1 MRAATITLYSIDEL
15 TGASRQKALEEHR
28 TINVEYAWWDV
39 AHLGF
44 TQELE
49 ALGLTG
55 KNFYWDLYDRSFHCA
70 DLAVGDLDRFLRTL
84 GYQDL
89 RQRDPRMLRAAW
101 QNGDLCLRT
110 ERLSHRCYRNRLKVF
125 TGRRDLDEAAETR
138 AGALLRDF
146 GHSCL
151 RQLDLEYEFMTS
163 DQAAAETLLANGA
176 EFTRLGQI
184 WSAQAEAEGEDHLLR
199 PSQRPLPLGNDRE
212 SSPP

>member
-15 TGASRQKALEEHR
+15 TRASRQKALEEHR
-28 TINVEYAWWDV
+28 TINVDYAWWDA

-49 ALGLTG
+49 AWGLTG
-55 KNFYWDLYDRSFHCA
+55 KTFYWDLYDRSFHCV
-70 DLAVGDLDRFLRTL
+70 DLAVGDLDRFLRSL

-101 QNGDLCLRT
+101 QHGDLCLRT
-110 ERLSHRCYRNRLKVF
+110 ERLSHHCHRNRLEVF

-151 RQLDLEYEFMTS
+151 RQLALEYEFMTS
-163 DQAAAETLLANGA
+163 DEAVAETLLANGA

-184 WSAQAEAEGEDHLLR
+184 WSAQAEGEVDDHPLR